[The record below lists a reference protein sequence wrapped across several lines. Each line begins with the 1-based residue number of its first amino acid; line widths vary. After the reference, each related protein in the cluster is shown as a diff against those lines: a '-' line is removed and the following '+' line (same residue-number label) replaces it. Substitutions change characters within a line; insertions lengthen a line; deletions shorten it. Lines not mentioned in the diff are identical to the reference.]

1 MSRVLR
7 PGEQHEIPPEI
18 APDRTTRNLAGSR
31 WRFPQ
36 EDDTRKNPPQHV
48 FLKMVMAIPRAMSR
62 YSRRP
67 LTNVFAPNVVNL
79 EKETSEMV

>member
-1 MSRVLR
+1 MTRVRR
-7 PGEQHEIPPEI
+7 PGEQHEITPEI
-18 APDRTTRNLAGSR
+18 APDRTTRNLAESR
-31 WRFPQ
+31 RRFPQ
-36 EDDTRKNPPQHV
+36 HDDTMKIPPQPV

>member
-1 MSRVLR
+1 MK
-7 PGEQHEIPPEI
+7 I
-18 APDRTTRNLAGSR
+18 
-31 WRFPQ
+31 
-36 EDDTRKNPPQHV
+36 PPQHV

>member
-1 MSRVLR
+1 MTRGLR

-18 APDRTTRNLAGSR
+18 APNRTTRNLAESR
-31 WRFPQ
+31 RRFPQ
-36 EDDTRKNPPQHV
+36 HDDTMKIPPQPV

-62 YSRRP
+62 YFRRRF
-67 LTNVFAPNVVNL
+67 TNVFAPNVVNL

>member
-1 MSRVLR
+1 MTRVRR
-7 PGEQHEIPPEI
+7 PGEQHEITPEI
-18 APDRTTRNLAGSR
+18 APDRTTRNLAESR

-36 EDDTRKNPPQHV
+36 EDDTMKIPPQHV